1 MESIHKKEHK
11 KALELFEGDTQLDP
25 NELVETEMFGDK
37 FTWAPLH
44 AAAYYGHA
52 KLMPHLMERG
62 GHVELH
68 DTWHSATP
76 LGWAAFG
83 DRDKIVKLLIQKYHA
98 DAKAK
103 NKHGQVPYDVV
114 SDPKDPR
121 WTGLFHS
128 SPTQIHIHKPTFT
141 ASPTSPTS
149 TSSSSSISKKSI
161 PTITNNNNNNNTT
174 INPNTIKSSS
184 IMTPIAPAIQQ
195 GITSNPDTTAKKR
208 RGRPPK
214 SETDAQDERPT
225 LEIDISRFDPVK
237 FEIELFNAIRTHTD
251 NT

>member
-1 MESIHKKEHK
+1 MLALMESIHKKEHK
-11 KALELFEGDTQLDP
+11 KALEMFQDDTQLDP

-44 AAAYYGHA
+44 AAAYYGHT

-98 DAKAK
+98 DVKAK

-141 ASPTSPTS
+141 ASPISPIS
-149 TSSSSSISKKSI
+149 TSSSSISKKSI
-161 PTITNNNNNNNTT
+161 PTITNNNNNTNA
-174 INPNTIKSSS
+174 IKPS
-184 IMTPIAPAIQQ
+184 IMTPIAPAIQL
-195 GITSNPDTTAKKR
+195 GNASDPNTTAKKR

-225 LEIDISRFDPVK
+225 LEIDIFTFDPVK